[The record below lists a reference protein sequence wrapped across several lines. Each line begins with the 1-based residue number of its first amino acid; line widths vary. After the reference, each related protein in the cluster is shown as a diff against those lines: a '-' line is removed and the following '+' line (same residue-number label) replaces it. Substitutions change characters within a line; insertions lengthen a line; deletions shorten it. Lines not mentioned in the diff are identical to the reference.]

1 MASTISRKQ
10 VASRKLLWV
19 GPLTLI
25 VAALVNSLIRTLA
38 VAFLGVPESFA
49 SLQLPSVIG
58 STIFFV
64 LLALLAFVLVSRF
77 AQRPIQFYRVL
88 ALIALCLSLLTP
100 IMALTGLFPAP
111 GMNLPIFWTMLTM
124 HIITAALVVGLL
136 TTLTRK

>member
-1 MASTISRKQ
+1 MASTISHKQ

-38 VAFLGVPESFA
+38 VAFLGVPETFA

-64 LLALLAFVLVSRF
+64 LLALLAFALVSRF
-77 AQRPIQFYRVL
+77 ARRPIQFYRVL

-111 GMNLPIFWTMLTM
+111 GMNLSIFWTMLAM
-124 HIITAALVVGLL
+124 HIVTAAIVVGLL

>member
-1 MASTISRKQ
+1 MASTTSHKQ

-25 VAALVNSLIRTLA
+25 VTALVNSFIRTLA

-64 LLALLAFVLVSRF
+64 LLALLAFVLVNRF
-77 AQRPIQFYRVL
+77 ARRPIQFYRVL

-124 HIITAALVVGLL
+124 HIITAAVVVGLL

>member
-1 MASTISRKQ
+1 MASTISHKQ

-64 LLALLAFVLVSRF
+64 LLALLAFALVSRF
-77 AQRPIQFYRVL
+77 ARRPIQFYRVL
-88 ALIALCLSLLTP
+88 ALIALCFSLLTP

-111 GMNLPIFWTMLTM
+111 GMNLPIFWTMLAM
-124 HIITAALVVGLL
+124 HIITAAIVVGLL

>member
-1 MASTISRKQ
+1 MESTISNKQ
-10 VASRKLLWV
+10 VASHKLFWV

-38 VAFLGVPESFA
+38 VAFLGVPENFA

-64 LLALLAFVLVSRF
+64 LLALLAFALVSRF
-77 AQRPIQFYRVL
+77 ARRPIQFYRVL

-111 GMNLPIFWTMLTM
+111 GMNLPVFWTMITM
-124 HIITAALVVGLL
+124 HIVTAAIVVGLL

>member
-1 MASTISRKQ
+1 MASTISHKQ
-10 VASRKLLWV
+10 VAARKLLWV

-25 VAALVNSLIRTLA
+25 VAALVNSFIRTLA
-38 VAFLGVPESFA
+38 VAFLGVPESFT

-58 STIFFV
+58 STVFFV

-77 AQRPIQFYRVL
+77 AQRPTQFYRVL

-100 IMALTGLFPAP
+100 IMALTGIFLTP

-124 HIITAALVVGLL
+124 HIITAAVVVGLL

>member
-1 MASTISRKQ
+1 MASTISHKQ
-10 VASRKLLWV
+10 VAARKLLWV

-77 AQRPIQFYRVL
+77 ARRPIQLYRVL

-124 HIITAALVVGLL
+124 HIITAAIVVGLL

>member
-1 MASTISRKQ
+1 MASTISHKQ
-10 VASRKLLWV
+10 VAARKLLWV

-38 VAFLGVPESFA
+38 VAVLGVPESFA
-49 SLQLPSVIG
+49 ILQLPSVIG

-64 LLALLAFVLVSRF
+64 LLALLAFALVSRF
-77 AQRPIQFYRVL
+77 ARRPIQFYRVL

-111 GMNLPIFWTMLTM
+111 GMNLPSFWTMLTM
-124 HIITAALVVGLL
+124 HIVTAVIIVGLL